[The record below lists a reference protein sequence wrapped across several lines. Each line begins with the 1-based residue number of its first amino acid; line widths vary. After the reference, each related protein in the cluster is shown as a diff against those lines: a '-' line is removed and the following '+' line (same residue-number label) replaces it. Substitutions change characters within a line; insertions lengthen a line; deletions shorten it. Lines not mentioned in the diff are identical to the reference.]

1 MSEPRPAIDTDAV
14 KARYALSAVVGRWV
28 KLRKAGHELV
38 GLCPFHGE
46 NSPSFRVND
55 SKGLYHCFGCGA
67 SGDIIDFVRAAE
79 SVDFIGAVRWL
90 TGDEVLTPIDPT
102 WRANQARIER
112 AERSAAI
119 LAAQAQWHEARSIV
133 GTPAEKYLHSRGITG
148 PMPPSIRFRRVPL
161 WRDKTTGK
169 DGRPFPALIAACQ
182 DVRGKV
188 VGVQRVYLT
197 EDGQKARMANP
208 KLSLGQVRGG
218 AVRLG
223 PVART
228 IILCEG
234 PEDGLTLRQRFP
246 DASVWVALGTGNL
259 PFVELADAVETVTIA
274 GDNNAAGRAAVAAG
288 AEAFAARGREVR
300 AIYPDPAF
308 VDWNDELMGVRA

>member
-38 GLCPFHGE
+38 GLCPFHAE
-46 NSPSFRVND
+46 NTPSFRVND
-55 SKGLYHCFGCGA
+55 GKGLYHCFGCGA

-79 SVDFIGAVRWL
+79 GVDFTGAVRWL
-90 TGDEVLTPIDPT
+90 TNGEELIPVDPA
-102 WRANQARIER
+102 WRARQARVER
-112 AERSAAI
+112 GERSAAI
-119 LAAQAQWHEARSIV
+119 LAAQTQWHEARSVV
-133 GTPAEKYLHSRGITG
+133 GTPAESYLRSRGITA
-148 PMPPSIRFRRVPL
+148 PIPASIRFGRVPL

-182 DVRGKV
+182 NMRGTV
-188 VGVQRVYLT
+188 VGVQRIYLT
-197 EDGQKARMANP
+197 EDGHKARVANP
-208 KLSLGQVRGG
+208 KLSLGQVRGC

-223 PVART
+223 PVARE

-246 DASVWVALGTGNL
+246 GTSVWVALGTGNL
-259 PFVELADAVETVTIA
+259 PFVELPEGVVAVTIA
-274 GDNNAAGRAAVAAG
+274 GDNNAPGRAAVAAG
-288 AEAFAARGREVR
+288 SEAFAAQGREVR
-300 AIYPDPAF
+300 TIYPDPAF
-308 VDWNDELMGVRA
+308 KDWNDELMDVRA